1 LALFCASGSVTIH
14 QHNDEDIVAVDELM
28 YCIKFLADEE
38 KSNQDQEISQELTNL
53 YEELKEM
60 HSTETFVT
68 RGMVVSTLSWQ
79 ALWEKESK
87 EH

>member
-1 LALFCASGSVTIH
+1 
-14 QHNDEDIVAVDELM
+14 M

-53 YEELKEM
+53 YENEGNAFNK
-60 HSTETFVT
+60 TFVT
-68 RGMVVSTLSWQ
+68 RGMLYPRFMASI
-79 ALWEKESK
+79 WEKESK